1 MGRRIRP
8 VPLIAAMLLV
18 AGCGGG
24 PPTAQRQETP
34 CAEDTP
40 VGAAPLPSGL
50 TLPPDQKLL
59 RVAKQGKTS
68 VVFASTDGGPDD
80 LVAIRD
86 RVLGQLAASGSTV
99 VGTDQEPGAE
109 AEAEVGGTFDGTL
122 RVTPLCAGRV
132 EVRYKVEG

>member
-1 MGRRIRP
+1 MRAVVAGALA
-8 VPLIAAMLLV
+8 VLL

-24 PPTAQRQETP
+24 GTTADRPEEPCGDKDSPVAGGDVPPALK
-34 CAEDTP
+34 
-40 VGAAPLPSGL
+40 LPS
-50 TLPPDQKLL
+50 DAKLL
-59 RVAKQGKTS
+59 RVASQGKTV
-68 VVFASTDGGPDD
+68 VVFTSTAGGRDD

-86 RVLGQLAASGSTV
+86 RVLEHLTAKGSTV

-109 AEAEVGGTFDGTL
+109 AEAEVSGTFDGTL

>member
-1 MGRRIRP
+1 MR
-8 VPLIAAMLLV
+8 AAAAVLAVALL

-24 PPTAQRQETP
+24 GSGGAAAPSDEP
-34 CAEDTP
+34 CGDQDTP
-40 VGAAPLPSGL
+40 VGGGAVPPALELPA
-50 TLPPDQKLL
+50 DAKLL
-59 RVAKQGKTS
+59 RVASQGRTV
-68 VVFASTDGGPDD
+68 VVFTSTAGGRDD

-86 RVLGQLAASGSTV
+86 RTLEHLTSKGSTV

-109 AEAEVGGTFDGTL
+109 AEAEVAGTFDGTL

>member
-1 MGRRIRP
+1 MRA
-8 VPLIAAMLLV
+8 VAAVVVAALL

-24 PPTAQRQETP
+24 GGTPAARQEEP
-34 CAEDTP
+34 CGDKDTP
-40 VGAAPLPSGL
+40 TGAPTPPASL
-50 TLPPDQKLL
+50 TLPPDAKLL
-59 RVAKQGKTS
+59 RVASQGRTV
-68 VVFASTDGGPDD
+68 VVFTSTAGGRDD

-86 RVLGQLAASGSTV
+86 RVLEQLKATGSTV

>member
-1 MGRRIRP
+1 MRA
-8 VPLIAAMLLV
+8 VAAVALAALLT
-18 AGCGGG
+18 GCGGG
-24 PPTAQRQETP
+24 GGGTPGARQEEP
-34 CAEDTP
+34 CGDKDTP
-40 VGAAPLPSGL
+40 TGAPTPPASLRLPS
-50 TLPPDQKLL
+50 DAKLL
-59 RVAKQGKTS
+59 RVASQGKTV
-68 VVFASTDGGPDD
+68 VVFTSTAGGPDD

-86 RVLGQLAASGSTV
+86 RVLEQLKATGSTV

>member
-1 MGRRIRP
+1 MRALAG
-8 VPLIAAMLLV
+8 ALLV
-18 AGCGGG
+18 ATLVGCGGG
-24 PPTAQRQETP
+24 TTPAARQEEP
-34 CAEDTP
+34 CGGKDTP
-40 VGAAPLPSGL
+40 VGGGTVPPALALPA
-50 TLPPDQKLL
+50 DAKLL
-59 RVAKQGKTS
+59 RVASQGRTV
-68 VVFASTDGGPDD
+68 VVFTSTAGSRED

-86 RVLGQLAASGSTV
+86 RVLDHLKARGSTV